1 MTSTAPFKRTLLPT
15 LILSLALSG
24 CSTTASQTEPSSDA
38 ASPNATDQSSADAP
52 DGNTIAKT
60 PLTGESL
67 YTILLAEIATN
78 RGDYRSAAQLYSRL
92 DRQYEDLEVAQRATA
107 LNQVVG
113 NYDSMGEHAGHWIR
127 LRPQSAEGW
136 QALTVA
142 SMANADTV
150 TAERALNQWLT
161 LDPAADTESTLSGVN
176 ALTLQQQ
183 STLLPV
189 LDNAR
194 ANHPE
199 NTSVGFTSAQL
210 LALLGQYPQA
220 LDILAANR
228 ELADT
233 PEKGLLEFRLW
244 LELDD
249 IEQARTTIESLAGQY
264 PNNSQIATTY
274 AGFAYA
280 DSDENKTETLESLFN
295 RFPNEPVI
303 ARAFA
308 RESFDNED
316 YDTAEVLFERLIPTE
331 FSDEAHYFLGRI
343 SRINRLP
350 QEAAQRFLS
359 VEAPPYLVSALA
371 ELSEVWQDSRPTE
384 VQQALHEAR
393 QTHPE
398 QRPVLWR
405 IEADMFRRLGDT
417 DQAMAIYQQALS
429 AHPRDTS
436 LLYDQ
441 ALLAATLGQY
451 DTLEANLTEVLERE
465 PDNASALNALGYTWA
480 DRNVNLDQAQ
490 NYIDRALEQQPDDP
504 AIQDSKG
511 WVEYRLGNLEEAE
524 LWLRRSLENMES
536 DEVAAHLAAVLW
548 KQGKQDEAQRWLDQA
563 FDWNSASPT
572 AQAIIDSL
580 DITR

>member
-1 MTSTAPFKRTLLPT
+1 MTPTAHFKRTLLPT
-15 LILSLALSG
+15 VILSLALSG
-24 CSTTASQTEPSSDA
+24 CSTTASQAELSGDTAAETE
-38 ASPNATDQSSADAP
+38 TDQSTAGASSE
-52 DGNTIAKT
+52 NTIAQT

-67 YTILLAEIATN
+67 YTLLLAEIATN

-107 LNQVVG
+107 LNQVIG

-136 QALTVA
+136 QALSVA

-150 TAERALNQWLT
+150 TADRALNQWLS
-161 LDPAADTESTLSGVN
+161 LDPGANTESILSGVN
-176 ALTLQQQ
+176 TLTPQQQ
-183 STLLPV
+183 STLNPV
-189 LDNAR
+189 LASAR
-194 ANHPE
+194 ENHPD
-199 NTSVGFTSAQL
+199 NTSLGFVSAQL
-210 LALLGQYPQA
+210 LALQGQYSQA
-220 LDILAANR
+220 LELLAANR
-228 ELADT
+228 EVSDS
-233 PEKGLLEFRLW
+233 PDKGLLEFRLW
-244 LELDD
+244 LEQNDM
-249 IEQARTTIESLAGQY
+249 EQARNTIEELAGEY
-264 PNNSQIATTY
+264 PNNSQVATTY

-280 DSDENKTETLESLFN
+280 DSDESQSETLESLFN

-316 YDTAEVLFERLIPTE
+316 YDTAEVLFERLIPSE

-350 QEAAQRFLS
+350 GEAAQRFLS

-371 ELSEVWQDSRPTE
+371 ELSEVWQDTQPTE
-384 VQQALHEAR
+384 VQQALHQAR
-393 QTHPE
+393 QSHPE

-429 AHPRDTS
+429 AHPRNTS

-441 ALLAATLGQY
+441 ALLAATLGEY
-451 DTLEANLTEVLERE
+451 DMLETNLTDILERE

-480 DRNVNLDQAQ
+480 DQNVNLNQAQ

-548 KQGKQDEAQRWLDQA
+548 TQGKEDEAQRWLDQA
-563 FDWNSASPT
+563 FEWNSNSPT
-572 AQAIIDSL
+572 ALGIIDTL
-580 DITR
+580 DINR

>member
-1 MTSTAPFKRTLLPT
+1 MTPSEHFKRTLLPS

-24 CSTTASQTEPSSDA
+24 CSTTASQAELSGDA
-38 ASPNATDQSSADAP
+38 ASQTATEQSMGGSESE
-52 DGNTIAKT
+52 NTIEQT

-107 LNQVVG
+107 LNQVIG

-150 TAERALNQWLT
+150 TAERGLNQWLS
-161 LDPAADTESTLSGVN
+161 LDPDANTESILSGVN
-176 ALTLQQQ
+176 TLTPEQQG
-183 STLLPV
+183 TLTPV
-189 LDNAR
+189 LANAR
-194 ANHPE
+194 ESHPG
-199 NTSVGFTSAQL
+199 NTSLGFVSAQL
-210 LALLGQYPQA
+210 LALQGQYPQA
-220 LDILAANR
+220 LDMLAANR
-228 ELADT
+228 DMADS

-244 LELDD
+244 LELND
-249 IEQARTTIESLAGQY
+249 IEQARVTIEELAGQY
-264 PNNSQIATTY
+264 PNNSEIATTY

-280 DSDENKTETLESLFN
+280 DTEETQSETLESLFN

-316 YDTAEVLFERLIPTE
+316 YDTAEVLFERLIPSA

-350 QEAAQRFLS
+350 QEAAARLLS
-359 VEAPPYLVSALA
+359 VEAPPYLISALA
-371 ELSEVWQDSRPTE
+371 ELSEVWQDTRPTE

-393 QTHPE
+393 QANPE

-451 DTLEANLTEVLERE
+451 DILEANLTGILERD

-480 DRNVNLDQAQ
+480 DRNVNLEQAQ
-490 NYIDRALEQQPDDP
+490 DFIDRALEQQPDDP

-524 LWLRRSLENMES
+524 LWLRRSLESMES
-536 DEVAAHLAAVLW
+536 DEVAAHLAAALW
-548 KQGKQDEAQRWLDQA
+548 SQGKRDEAQRWLDQA
-563 FDWNSASPT
+563 FEWNSASPT
-572 AQAIIDSL
+572 AQTIIDTL